1 MLNLL
6 WLCLCVLRLCKAGC
20 TLQYEL
26 WTTRPKWKKWAQMR
40 VTWEV
45 KGTEDV
51 FFYLYFSAG
60 NRQFWCFPK
69 QCVSERRDI
78 SYTLHEILKSV
89 RAGNDSVK
97 KKTAMQ
103 WEQNKFRAHQL
114 IMGSF
119 QASYEVSRALLI
131 FRVEGSPVLKL
142 HCAAWLGA
150 NR

>member
-1 MLNLL
+1 MVVFVYFEDVWSKMYSTVWAVNNQTKGEKVSPDESHMRSERDWGFFPLFF
-6 WLCLCVLRLCKAGC
+6 C
-20 TLQYEL
+20 
-26 WTTRPKWKKWAQMR
+26 WKKA
-40 VTWEV
+40 V
-45 KGTEDV
+45 
-51 FFYLYFSAG
+51 
-60 NRQFWCFPK
+60 WCFPK

-78 SYTLHEILKSV
+78 SYSLHEILKSV

-103 WEQNKFRAHQL
+103 WEQNKFREHQL

-131 FRVEGSPVLKL
+131 VRVEGNPVLKL
-142 HCAAWLGA
+142 QCAEWLGA